1 MSRPEDIDRDVDIV
15 LVILNLVAE
24 TTPDLTP
31 ERRREIEQVVRMRYG
46 GLRAR
51 IAKRKQH
58 PTPEQRE
65 KVVRE
70 ALSVA
75 NTTVST
81 DVLADAGGI
90 HRATLYRY
98 LKRRAPE

>member
-1 MSRPEDIDRDVDIV
+1 MNHRDDVDRDVDIV
-15 LVILNLVAE
+15 RVILNLVAE

-31 ERRREIEQVVRMRYG
+31 ERRTEIEQAVRLKYG

-65 KVVRE
+65 KVVQE
-70 ALSVA
+70 ALAVT
-75 NTTVST
+75 NTAVST

-98 LKRRAPE
+98 LKRRAAG